1 MIGEKVCYA
10 AGFIA
15 EAFTVWLYLD
25 YLFPRKKSTW
35 AIAINFALG
44 YLFLIMISHFN
55 NTTLNATFCC
65 IINYTI
71 IMLSFQCSLKVALLH
86 TAFLC
91 FIMTGSEIIVALMS
105 GIFGFEF
112 SSYTHNFYALV
123 TLTILSRLL
132 YLAFSI
138 IGSRFFAPDKQLNG
152 EPHFMVLFCS
162 LPILS
167 AVIAI
172 FTVYFGMTSGVTKEN
187 GIMMLITIS
196 TLFVVNLFFLV
207 LYNYMAKA
215 NEEYLTLRLSLQK
228 EKADVAYYEA
238 LREQFENQRILVHD
252 IKKHMGAIDVLAKQ
266 GRAAE
271 IEAYLSELNTSLA
284 PSKQARL
291 CTDSMLNLLLLRF
304 CDECKDANVDF
315 HCDVRENISVFMDAA
330 SITTL
335 YGNLL
340 SNALEASMQSQCKQ
354 IDLSVT
360 WNAMQSAIVISVV
373 NTCDIFPIP
382 DGEGSFFTKKP
393 DKRLHGIGLRSID
406 RIVKK
411 YHGIATMYYN
421 QESKQFHHVIQFP
434 KEISD

>member
-55 NTTLNATFCC
+55 NTTLNAIFCC

-215 NEEYLTLRLSLQK
+215 NEEYLTLQLSLQK
-228 EKADVAYYEA
+228 EKADVVYYEA
-238 LREQFENQRILVHD
+238 LQEQFENQRILVHD
-252 IKKHMGAIDVLAKQ
+252 IKKHLGIIGALAKQ
-266 GRAAE
+266 GESAE
-271 IEAYLSELNTSLA
+271 IEAYVSELNTSLA
-284 PSKQARL
+284 PTTQAKL
-291 CTDSMLNLLLLRF
+291 CTDSILNLLLLHFR
-304 CDECKDANVDF
+304 DECKEAGVDF
-315 HCDVRENISVFMDAA
+315 QCDVRENISAFMDA
-330 SITTL
+330 SSVTTL

-340 SNALEASMQSQCKQ
+340 SNALESAVHSQEKQ
-354 IDLSVT
+354 IELSVT
-360 WNAMQSAIVISVV
+360 WHTMQSVVVISVV
-373 NTCDIFPIP
+373 NSCDIVPVS
-382 DGEGSFFTKKP
+382 DGNGGFYTSKK
-393 DKRLHGIGLRSID
+393 DKSIHGVGLRSIE

-411 YHGIATMYYN
+411 YHGIATMYYDDDA
-421 QESKQFHHVIQFP
+421 KQFHHVIQFSGIP
-434 KEISD
+434 T